1 MNSEKKYLVSIIIP
15 AYNEERTIE
24 EIISKVYNVSINKE
38 IIVVNDGS
46 QDRTSKI
53 ISNIKDKYKLII
65 INLEKNSGKG
75 YAIRKGIEA
84 SSGEIILTQDAD
96 LETDP
101 AEYQK
106 LLAPIIEGRAKVV
119 FGSRF
124 LGSINNMNKFN
135 YIGNKFLTFIAN
147 VLYRIKITD
156 EATVYKIF
164 LKEVLDGIELKSNR
178 FELCPELV
186 SKIAKRKYK
195 IFEVPISFNGRSKNE
210 GKKLMLRDGII
221 AIWTLIKYRF
231 AD

>member
-1 MNSEKKYLVSIIIP
+1 MHSEKNYLVSVIIP
-15 AYNEERTIE
+15 VYNEERTIE
-24 EIISKVYNVSINKE
+24 EIISRVYNVSINKE

-46 QDRTSKI
+46 RDRTSTI
-53 ISNIKDKYKLII
+53 ISNIKDKYNLKI
-65 INLEKNSGKG
+65 INLEKNFGKG
-75 YAIRKGIEA
+75 YAIRRGIEA

-124 LGSINNMNKFN
+124 LGTINNMNKFN

-156 EATVYKIF
+156 EATAYKIF
-164 LKEVLDGIELKSNR
+164 LKEVLDGIKLKSNH

-186 SKIAKRKYK
+186 AKIAKRKYE

-210 GKKLMLRDGII
+210 GKKLRLRDGIA

-231 AD
+231 TD

>member
-1 MNSEKKYLVSIIIP
+1 MNLEKKYLVSIIIP

-24 EIISKVYNVSINKE
+24 EIISKVYNVNINKE

-46 QDRTSKI
+46 HDRTSTI
-53 ISNIKDKYKLII
+53 ISNIKDKYNLKI
-65 INLEKNSGKG
+65 INLEKNFGKG

-164 LKEVLDGIELKSNR
+164 LKEVLNGIELKSNR

-210 GKKLMLRDGII
+210 GKKLRLRDGII

>member
-1 MNSEKKYLVSIIIP
+1 MDSEKNYLVSIIIP

-46 QDRTSKI
+46 QDRTSTI
-53 ISNIKDKYKLII
+53 ISNIKDKYNLKI
-65 INLEKNSGKG
+65 INLEKNFGKG
-75 YAIRKGIEA
+75 YAIRRGIGV

-106 LLAPIIEGRAKVV
+106 LLAPIIEGKAKVV

-147 VLYRIKITD
+147 ILYGIKITD

-164 LKEVLDGIELKSNR
+164 LKEVLDGIKLKSNR

-186 SKIAKRKYK
+186 AKIAKRKYK
-195 IFEVPISFNGRSKNE
+195 IFEVPISFNGRSKDE
-210 GKKLMLRDGII
+210 GKKLRLRDGIA

>member
-1 MNSEKKYLVSIIIP
+1 MHSEKNYLVSVIIP
-15 AYNEERTIE
+15 VYNEERTIE
-24 EIISKVYNVSINKE
+24 EIISRVYNVSINKE

-46 QDRTSKI
+46 RDRTSTI
-53 ISNIKDKYKLII
+53 ISNIKDKYNLKI
-65 INLEKNSGKG
+65 INLEKNFGKG
-75 YAIRKGIEA
+75 YAIRRGIEA

-124 LGSINNMNKFN
+124 LGTINNMNKFN

-156 EATVYKIF
+156 EATAYKIF
-164 LKEVLDGIELKSNR
+164 LKEVLDGIKLKSNH

-186 SKIAKRKYK
+186 AKIAKRKYE
-195 IFEVPISFNGRSKNE
+195 IFEIPISFNGRSKNE
-210 GKKLMLRDGII
+210 GKKLRLRDGIA

-231 AD
+231 TD

>member
-1 MNSEKKYLVSIIIP
+1 MNSEKNYLVSIIIP

-46 QDRTSKI
+46 QDRTSTI
-53 ISNIKDKYKLII
+53 ISNIKDKYNLKI
-65 INLEKNSGKG
+65 INLEKNFGKG

-164 LKEVLDGIELKSNR
+164 LKEVLDGIKLKSNR

-186 SKIAKRKYK
+186 AKIAKRKYK

-210 GKKLMLRDGII
+210 GKKLRLRDGIA

>member
-1 MNSEKKYLVSIIIP
+1 MNSEKNYLVSIIIP

-46 QDRTSKI
+46 QDRTSTI
-53 ISNIKDKYKLII
+53 ISNIKDKYNLKI
-65 INLEKNSGKG
+65 INLEKNFGKG

-106 LLAPIIEGRAKVV
+106 LLAPIIEGKAKVV

-164 LKEVLDGIELKSNR
+164 LKEVLDGIKLKSNR

-186 SKIAKRKYK
+186 AKIAKRKYK

-210 GKKLMLRDGII
+210 GKKLRLRDGIT

-231 AD
+231 VD

>member
-46 QDRTSKI
+46 QDRTSTI
-53 ISNIKDKYKLII
+53 ISNIKDKYNLKI
-65 INLEKNSGKG
+65 INLEKNFGKG

-84 SSGEIILTQDAD
+84 SNGEIILTQDAD

-186 SKIAKRKYK
+186 AKIAKRKYK

-210 GKKLMLRDGII
+210 GKKLRLRDGIT
-221 AIWTLIKYRF
+221 AMWTLIKYRF

>member
-1 MNSEKKYLVSIIIP
+1 MHLEKNYLVSVIIP
-15 AYNEERTIE
+15 VYNEERTIE
-24 EIISKVYNVSINKE
+24 EIISRVYNVSINKE

-46 QDRTSKI
+46 RDRTSTI
-53 ISNIKDKYKLII
+53 ISNIKDKYNLKI
-65 INLEKNSGKG
+65 INLEKNFGKG

-124 LGSINNMNKFN
+124 LGTINNMNKFN

-156 EATVYKIF
+156 EATAYKIF
-164 LKEVLDGIELKSNR
+164 LKEVLDGIKLKSNH

-186 SKIAKRKYK
+186 AKIAKRKYE

-210 GKKLMLRDGII
+210 GKKLRLRDGIA

-231 AD
+231 TD

>member
-1 MNSEKKYLVSIIIP
+1 MNSEKNYLVSIIIP

-46 QDRTSKI
+46 QDRTSTI
-53 ISNIKDKYKLII
+53 ISNIKDKYNLKI
-65 INLEKNSGKG
+65 INLEKNFGKG

-84 SSGEIILTQDAD
+84 SNGEIILTQDAD

-106 LLAPIIEGRAKVV
+106 LLAPIIEGRSKVV

-164 LKEVLDGIELKSNR
+164 LKEVLNGIELKSKR

-195 IFEVPISFNGRSKNE
+195 IFEVPISFNGRNKNE
-210 GKKLMLRDGII
+210 GKKLRLRDGIT

-231 AD
+231 VD

>member
-1 MNSEKKYLVSIIIP
+1 MHSEKNYLVSVIIP
-15 AYNEERTIE
+15 VYNEERTIE
-24 EIISKVYNVSINKE
+24 EIISRVYNVSINKE
-38 IIVVNDGS
+38 LIVVYDGS
-46 QDRTSKI
+46 QDRTSTI
-53 ISNIKDKYKLII
+53 ISNIKDKYNLKI
-65 INLEKNSGKG
+65 INLEKNFGKG
-75 YAIRKGIEA
+75 YAFRRGIEA

-156 EATVYKIF
+156 EATAYKIF
-164 LKEVLDGIELKSNR
+164 LKE
-178 FELCPELV
+178 
-186 SKIAKRKYK
+186 
-195 IFEVPISFNGRSKNE
+195 KN
-210 GKKLMLRDGII
+210 
-221 AIWTLIKYRF
+221 AILL
-231 AD
+231 

>member
-1 MNSEKKYLVSIIIP
+1 MNSEKNYLVSIIIP

-46 QDRTSKI
+46 QDRTSTI
-53 ISNIKDKYKLII
+53 ISNIKDKYNLKI
-65 INLEKNSGKG
+65 INLEKNFGKG

-135 YIGNKFLTFIAN
+135 FIGNKFLTFIAN

-164 LKEVLDGIELKSNR
+164 LKEVLDGIKLKSNR

-186 SKIAKRKYK
+186 AKIAKRKYK

-210 GKKLMLRDGII
+210 GKKLRLRDGIA